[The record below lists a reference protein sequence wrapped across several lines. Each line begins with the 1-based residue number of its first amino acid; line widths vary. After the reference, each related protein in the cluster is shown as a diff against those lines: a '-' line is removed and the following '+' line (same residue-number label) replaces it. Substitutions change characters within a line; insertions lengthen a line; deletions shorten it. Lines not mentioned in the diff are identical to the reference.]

1 MTEQQLR
8 QTYSDYTAE
17 LREYERAHPFDLLT
31 AMDRPAP
38 PVQSIAAMAGEM
50 IHARGLKGA
59 LAGALMDA
67 MSRDL
72 PYQDTLRQV
81 YTELAIAAVE

>member
-1 MTEQQLR
+1 MSEWQLIYA
-8 QTYSDYTAE
+8 YSDYTAE

-50 IHARGLKGA
+50 IHARGLAGA

-67 MSRDL
+67 MSRDI

-81 YTELAIAAVE
+81 YTYLAVAAVE